1 MADINFNIYD
11 VVVDKKDDKDVK
23 VDIKLS
29 TEQRTDSYN
38 SVILVKKDLEMTNVG
53 NQKQTYSLT
62 LVNIQFTKKMYQPT
76 EIDAE
81 IAVTSAETW
90 VAVSPE
96 VIETMFKNRK
106 VSVEETQTNSN
117 VGDDFYVHTVQA
129 IYKEDSMRIYLR
141 VFSLDKLLTLDN
153 TCRTFV
159 GKKLKAGILTSE
171 LPKDAKISKYV
182 APYDDTKV
190 LTFDASKLQNLS
202 YKLNGEDTEH
212 IFPYL
217 VQYNE
222 SFYDMLARTTN
233 RWGEFMYYEGGK
245 LNIGCPKTT
254 KIEDKSKKS
263 DATDKS
269 KETSTDTSKKTSD
282 DQKQEAIFVPTCKT
296 ELTDTV
302 KVPLFKTLSFY
313 DVDGQEK
320 GDNNYDCAASYDD
333 NILSSPIQ
341 KEPNSVSGNLA
352 WPFNVKWDKVV
363 MKKFTSFFKNDKN
376 LPTFLG
382 NELFNDLYDLG
393 SQKATVY
400 QENNEHRDKYFK
412 DADVNTKKEQ
422 YGQYEIKKNKMA
434 EGYNPFSEIKTVYDK
449 AKYFGILKNEIG
461 AGKKALYIDFSTS
474 YPCLKLGDVIQVYG
488 KEYIVTQ
495 IDLTSSQPL
504 RLKNDLWVMSS
515 GTPEYSF
522 QVHAIAKQGD
532 LFYPTVIP
540 AGHVRLAEP
549 QMATVTD
556 AEDPNGSGRVRV
568 MFGWQDVKK
577 KDDKIS
583 DATKAA
589 SSPWLQFSANAGGK
603 DGIMGKHYEGDTV
616 FVGFV
621 DGNVERPY
629 VLGAISNGAGADV
642 HCTTPGGHAFKLNDN
657 SAGISAFLTSMFL
670 PIWGTL
676 SDFIPGMGNVNAFEN
691 NDKNLSMAGGFTLTD
706 NYGIYKI
713 SGSTD
718 GRNVSIASPWGD
730 VSVNAFTGISISAPN
745 GDISIKGKNVS
756 IEAGNNLSLVSGKNV
771 SYRIWQKKDTWQG
784 ELAQFITDIPVTV
797 AKKLAEKAIN
807 VVDLSIIRSVVEVVF
822 RPVEGCLTL
831 KSNRFMK
838 LEAGKNECEYPYT
851 AYSASKEDQQKKL
864 DAKEKK
870 AILAGTGEYLGVIK
884 GTVDLFKSIE
894 GLVEDL
900 DTKFEKQYN
909 ECVGFKAA
917 LKNSLDDLKPWSDDQ
932 TKEVCNKTFAD
943 LYKGLIDDLWAMKD
957 KYEPFDEAK
966 LDFSDNVKS
975 DENDP
980 AHSVGDACHDRL
992 GTLAMFKHPF
1002 KGGFLVADADGV
1014 DLKIVLERKKLK
1026 KKAVE
1031 ALNRLGLGIW
1041 QLQHIEFQ
1049 KTDMVTKPINGNI
1062 SWYTFTPVPE
1072 NYKTKLAKAFSR
1084 EKCPNSI
1091 YYKPIVDEGKR
1102 QLDTALDTS
1111 KLAFSP
1117 KDRVYMKR
1125 LVAMNLLEELGFK
1138 DEWRKKIQGRAV
1150 GVIPA
1155 PPQPVVP
1162 DKPDASTMED
1172 RDGTIMN
1179 NMTWE
1184 YYVQSLSGIPKFKK
1198 DKTALGSALEKA
1210 ASDALD
1216 QIWFFKG
1223 WGENYSYSEG
1233 KNGQILIGTD
1243 KSTYVLDKD
1252 GINPA
1257 NVLESTIQCLNDI
1270 DGAADGL
1277 DAKQKSSVQGFVQ
1290 QIRDVIKDY

>member
-1 MADINFNIYD
+1 MALLNLKIHD
-11 VVVDKKDDKDVK
+11 VS
-23 VDIKLS
+23 IS
-29 TEQRTDSYN
+29 TDAAEKTEK
-38 SVILVKKDLEMTNVG
+38 SVILTTEETTDTDGNACGVQKMVQFTVINKDKKEELKNY
-53 NQKQTYSLT
+53 QLSLMN
-62 LVNIQFTKKMYQPT
+62 LQFTKKMYQPT
-76 EIDAE
+76 NIIAE
-81 IAVTSAETW
+81 IAVFKAIPRSSW
-90 VAVSPE
+90 IPVPRDQVVS
-96 VIETMFKNRK
+96 VFQGKK
-106 VSVEETQTNSN
+106 VSIWDRTQLKQDGSAFDHMK
-117 VGDDFYVHTVQA
+117 VGEDFYVHSVQVK
-129 IYKEDSMRIYLR
+129 YKVNYMRIYLQIC
-141 VFSLDKLLTLDN
+141 SLDKLMTLEKN
-153 TCRTFV
+153 CRTFV
-159 GKKLKAGILTSE
+159 GKKLKAGILASE
-171 LPKDAKISKYV
+171 LPSDAEKSKYV
-182 APYDDTKV
+182 APYDSKKP
-190 LTFDASKLQNLS
+190 LAFDASKMQNLS
-202 YKLNGEDTEH
+202 YDSTEH

-233 RWGEFMYYEGGK
+233 RWGEFMFYEDGK
-245 LNIGCPKTT
+245 LNIGCPNSTVANLTPTEAEIAAQAK
-254 KIEDKSKKS
+254 DKDSIKYP
-263 DATDKS
+263 DF
-269 KETSTDTSKKTSD
+269 DTL
-282 DQKQEAIFVPTCKT
+282 AY
-296 ELTDTV
+296 
-302 KVPLFKTLSFY
+302 Y
-313 DVDGQEK
+313 DVYEHENGNK
-320 GDNNYDCAASYDD
+320 YDCAASYDD
-333 NILSSPIQ
+333 NMLCSPIQ
-341 KEPNSVSGNLA
+341 KEPNSVSGNIV

-382 NELFNDLYDLG
+382 GELFNDLYDLG

-400 QENNEHRDKYFK
+400 QKNKKHLDDYFK
-412 DADVNTKKEQ
+412 EADVNTKKEQ
-422 YGQYEIKKNKMA
+422 YGKYKIKKDKMV
-434 EGYNPFSEIKTVYDK
+434 EGYNPFSEIKTIYDK
-449 AKYFGILKNEIG
+449 AKYFSILKHEISV
-461 AGKKALYIDFSTS
+461 GKNAICISYDTS
-474 YPCLKLGDVIQVYG
+474 YPCLKLGQIIKVYD

-495 IDLTSSQPL
+495 IDCSTDTPL
-504 RLKNDLWVMSS
+504 MLQDDLWVI
-515 GTPEYSF
+515 TTDPVKYSF
-522 QVHAIAKQGD
+522 HVYAIPKLEYQTKDKDGKVVESVNQ
-532 LFYPTVIP
+532 FFPTVIP
-540 AGHVRLAEP
+540 SGHVRLAEP

-556 AEDPNGSGRVRV
+556 AKDPNGSGRVRV
-568 MFGWQDVKK
+568 MFGWQDVIKEN
-577 KDDKIS
+577 DKIS

-589 SSPWLQFSANAGGK
+589 SSPWLQFTANAGGK

-616 FVGFV
+616 FVGFI

-629 VLGAISNGAGADV
+629 VIGALSKGAGADI
-642 HCTTPGGHAFKLNDN
+642 HCKTPGGHTLKIEDN
-657 SAGISAFLTSMFL
+657 SAGISAFLTRMFL

-676 SDFIPGMGNVNAFEN
+676 SDFIPGMREVNAFKN
-691 NDKNLSMAGGFTLTD
+691 NDNNLSMAGGFTLTD

-771 SYRIWQKKDTWQG
+771 GYRIWKKKDTWQG
-784 ELAQFITDIPVTV
+784 ELAQFITDLPVTV

-838 LEAGKNECEYPYT
+838 LEAGKNKCEYPYT
-851 AYSASKEDQQKKL
+851 AYSASKVDQQKKL

-884 GTVDLFKSIE
+884 GTVDLFKSIS

-917 LKNSLDDLKPWSDDQ
+917 LKNSLDDLKPWSNDQ
-932 TKEVCNKTFAD
+932 TQEVCNKTFAD

-975 DENDP
+975 DEND
-980 AHSVGDACHDRL
+980 ASNCVDDACFDRL
-992 GTLAMFKHPF
+992 GTLVMFKHPF
-1002 KGGFLVADADGV
+1002 KGGFLVADGDGV

-1026 KKAVE
+1026 QKAVD

-1049 KTDMVTKPINGNI
+1049 KTDMVTKPKNGNI

-1072 NYKTKLAKAFSR
+1072 NYKTMLANAFSR
-1084 EKCPNSI
+1084 KMCPNSI

-1111 KLAFSP
+1111 KQAFSP
-1117 KDRVYMKR
+1117 KDKVYMKR

-1155 PPQPVVP
+1155 PPEPVVP
-1162 DKPDASTMED
+1162 AKPDASTMED

-1179 NMTWE
+1179 DMTWE

-1198 DKTALGSALEKA
+1198 DKTALGSTLEKVA
-1210 ASDALD
+1210 GEALD
-1216 QIWFFKG
+1216 KIWFFKG
-1223 WGENYSYSEG
+1223 WGENCSYSEG
-1233 KNGQILIGTD
+1233 KNGEILIGTD
-1243 KSTYVLDKD
+1243 KSTYVLNKE
-1252 GINPA
+1252 GVKPA
-1257 NVLESTIQCLNDI
+1257 NVLESTIKCLNDI
-1270 DGAADGL
+1270 DGAVDGL

>member
-1 MADINFNIYD
+1 MALLNLKIHD
-11 VVVDKKDDKDVK
+11 VS
-23 VDIKLS
+23 IS
-29 TEQRTDSYN
+29 TDAAEKTEK
-38 SVILVKKDLEMTNVG
+38 SVILTTEETTDTDGNACGVQKMVQFTVINKDKKEELKNY
-53 NQKQTYSLT
+53 QLSLMN
-62 LVNIQFTKKMYQPT
+62 LQFTKKMYQPT
-76 EIDAE
+76 NIIAE
-81 IAVTSAETW
+81 IAVFKAIPRSSW
-90 VAVSPE
+90 IPVPRDQVVS
-96 VIETMFKNRK
+96 VFQGKK
-106 VSVEETQTNSN
+106 VSIWDRTQLKQDGSAFDHMK
-117 VGDDFYVHTVQA
+117 VGEDFYVHSVQVK
-129 IYKEDSMRIYLR
+129 YKVNYMRIYLQIC
-141 VFSLDKLLTLDN
+141 SLDKLMTLEKN
-153 TCRTFV
+153 CRTFV
-159 GKKLKAGILTSE
+159 GKKLKAGILASE
-171 LPKDAKISKYV
+171 LPSDAEKSKYV
-182 APYDDTKV
+182 APYDSKKP
-190 LTFDASKLQNLS
+190 LAFDASKMQNLS
-202 YKLNGEDTEH
+202 YDSTEH

-233 RWGEFMYYEGGK
+233 RWGEFMFYEDGK
-245 LNIGCPKTT
+245 LNIGCPNSTVANLTPTEAEIAAQAK
-254 KIEDKSKKS
+254 DKDSIKYP
-263 DATDKS
+263 DF
-269 KETSTDTSKKTSD
+269 DTL
-282 DQKQEAIFVPTCKT
+282 AY
-296 ELTDTV
+296 
-302 KVPLFKTLSFY
+302 Y
-313 DVDGQEK
+313 DVYEHENGNK
-320 GDNNYDCAASYDD
+320 YDCAASYDD
-333 NILSSPIQ
+333 NMLCSPIQ
-341 KEPNSVSGNLA
+341 KEPNSVSGNIV

-382 NELFNDLYDLG
+382 GELFNDLYDLG

-400 QENNEHRDKYFK
+400 QKNKKHLDDYFK
-412 DADVNTKKEQ
+412 EADVNTKKEQ
-422 YGQYEIKKNKMA
+422 YGKYEIKKDKMV
-434 EGYNPFSEIKTVYDK
+434 EGYNPFSEIKTIYDK
-449 AKYFGILKNEIG
+449 AKYFSILKHEISV
-461 AGKKALYIDFSTS
+461 GKNAICISYDTS
-474 YPCLKLGDVIQVYG
+474 YPCLKLGQIIKVYD

-495 IDLTSSQPL
+495 IDCSTDTPL
-504 RLKNDLWVMSS
+504 MLQDDLWVI
-515 GTPEYSF
+515 TTDPVKYSF
-522 QVHAIAKQGD
+522 HVYAIPKLEYQTKDKDGKVVESVNPC
-532 LFYPTVIP
+532 FPTVIP
-540 AGHVRLAEP
+540 SGHVRLAEP

-556 AEDPNGSGRVRV
+556 AKDPNGSGRVRV
-568 MFGWQDVKK
+568 MFGWQDVIKE
-577 KDDKIS
+577 DDKIS

-589 SSPWLQFSANAGGK
+589 SSPWLQFTANAGGK

-616 FVGFV
+616 FVGFI

-629 VLGAISNGAGADV
+629 VIGALSKGPGADI
-642 HCTTPGGHAFKLNDN
+642 HCKPPGGHTFKIEDN

-676 SDFIPGMGNVNAFEN
+676 SDFIPGMGEVNAFKN
-691 NDKNLSMAGGFTLTD
+691 NDNNLSMAGGFTLTD

-771 SYRIWQKKDTWQG
+771 GYRIWKKKDTWQG
-784 ELAQFITDIPVTV
+784 ELAQFITDLPVTV

-1026 KKAVE
+1026 QKAVD

-1049 KTDMVTKPINGNI
+1049 KTDMVTKPKNGNI

-1072 NYKTKLAKAFSR
+1072 NYKTKLANAFSR

-1150 GVIPA
+1150 GAIPA
-1155 PPQPVVP
+1155 PPQPLVP
-1162 DKPDASTMED
+1162 SKPDASTMED

-1179 NMTWE
+1179 DMTWE
-1184 YYVQSLSGIPKFKK
+1184 YYVQSLSGIPQFKK

>member
-1 MADINFNIYD
+1 MALLNLKIHD
-11 VVVDKKDDKDVK
+11 VS
-23 VDIKLS
+23 IS
-29 TEQRTDSYN
+29 TDAAEKTEK
-38 SVILVKKDLEMTNVG
+38 SVILTTEETTDTDGNACGVQKMVQFTVINKDKKEELKNY
-53 NQKQTYSLT
+53 QLSLMN
-62 LVNIQFTKKMYQPT
+62 LQFTKKMYQPT
-76 EIDAE
+76 NIIAE
-81 IAVTSAETW
+81 IAVFKAIPRSSW
-90 VAVSPE
+90 IPVPRDQVVS
-96 VIETMFKNRK
+96 VFQGKK
-106 VSVEETQTNSN
+106 VSIWDRTQLKQDGSAFDHMK
-117 VGDDFYVHTVQA
+117 VGEDFYVHSVQVK
-129 IYKEDSMRIYLR
+129 YKVNYMRIYLQIC
-141 VFSLDKLLTLDN
+141 SLDKLMTLEKN
-153 TCRTFV
+153 CRTFV
-159 GKKLKAGILTSE
+159 GKKLKAGILASE
-171 LPKDAKISKYV
+171 LPSDAEKSKYV
-182 APYDDTKV
+182 APYDSKKP
-190 LTFDASKLQNLS
+190 LAFDASKMQNLS
-202 YKLNGEDTEH
+202 YDSTEH

-233 RWGEFMYYEGGK
+233 RWGEFMFYEDGK
-245 LNIGCPKTT
+245 LNIGCPNSTVANLTPTEAEIAAQAK
-254 KIEDKSKKS
+254 DKDSIKYP
-263 DATDKS
+263 DF
-269 KETSTDTSKKTSD
+269 DTL
-282 DQKQEAIFVPTCKT
+282 AY
-296 ELTDTV
+296 
-302 KVPLFKTLSFY
+302 Y
-313 DVDGQEK
+313 DVYEHENGNK
-320 GDNNYDCAASYDD
+320 YDCAASYDD
-333 NILSSPIQ
+333 NMLCSPIQ
-341 KEPNSVSGNLA
+341 KEPNSVSGNIV

-382 NELFNDLYDLG
+382 GELFNDLYDLG

-400 QENNEHRDKYFK
+400 QKNKKHLDDYFK
-412 DADVNTKKEQ
+412 EADVNTKKEQ
-422 YGQYEIKKNKMA
+422 YGKYEIKKDKMV
-434 EGYNPFSEIKTVYDK
+434 EGYNPFSEIKTIYDK
-449 AKYFGILKNEIG
+449 AKYFSILKHEISV
-461 AGKKALYIDFSTS
+461 GKNAICISYDTS
-474 YPCLKLGDVIQVYG
+474 YPCLKLGQIIKVYD

-495 IDLTSSQPL
+495 IDCSTDTPL
-504 RLKNDLWVMSS
+504 MLQDDLWVI
-515 GTPEYSF
+515 TTDPVKYSF
-522 QVHAIAKQGD
+522 HVYAIPKLEYQTKDKDGKVVESVNQ
-532 LFYPTVIP
+532 FFPTVIP
-540 AGHVRLAEP
+540 SGHVRLAEP

-556 AEDPNGSGRVRV
+556 AKDPNGSGRVRV
-568 MFGWQDVKK
+568 MFGWQDVIKE
-577 KDDKIS
+577 DDKIS

-589 SSPWLQFSANAGGK
+589 SSPWLQFTANAGGK

-616 FVGFV
+616 FVGFI

-629 VLGAISNGAGADV
+629 VIGALSNGAGADI
-642 HCTTPGGHAFKLNDN
+642 HCKTPGGHTLKIEDN

-676 SDFIPGMGNVNAFEN
+676 SDFIPGMGEVNAFKN
-691 NDKNLSMAGGFTLTD
+691 NDNNLSMAGGFTLTD

-771 SYRIWQKKDTWQG
+771 GYRIWKKKDTWQG
-784 ELAQFITDIPVTV
+784 ELAQFITDLPVTV

-1026 KKAVE
+1026 QKAVD

-1049 KTDMVTKPINGNI
+1049 KTDMVTKPKNGNI

-1072 NYKTKLAKAFSR
+1072 NYKTKLANAFSR

-1150 GVIPA
+1150 GAIPA
-1155 PPQPVVP
+1155 PPQPLVP
-1162 DKPDASTMED
+1162 SKPDASTMED

-1179 NMTWE
+1179 DMTWE
-1184 YYVQSLSGIPKFKK
+1184 YYVQSLSGIPQFKK

>member
-1 MADINFNIYD
+1 MALLNLKIHD
-11 VVVDKKDDKDVK
+11 VS
-23 VDIKLS
+23 IS
-29 TEQRTDSYN
+29 TDAAEKTEK
-38 SVILVKKDLEMTNVG
+38 SVILTTEETTDTDGNACGVQKMVQFTVINKDKKEELKNY
-53 NQKQTYSLT
+53 QLSLMN
-62 LVNIQFTKKMYQPT
+62 LQFTKKMYQPT
-76 EIDAE
+76 NIIAE
-81 IAVTSAETW
+81 IAVFKAIPRSSW
-90 VAVSPE
+90 IPVPRDQVVS
-96 VIETMFKNRK
+96 VFQGKK
-106 VSVEETQTNSN
+106 VSIWDRTQLKQDGSAFDHMK
-117 VGDDFYVHTVQA
+117 VGEDFYVHSVQVK
-129 IYKEDSMRIYLR
+129 YKVNYMRIYLQIC
-141 VFSLDKLLTLDN
+141 SLDKLMTLEKN
-153 TCRTFV
+153 CRTFV
-159 GKKLKAGILTSE
+159 GKKLKAGILASE
-171 LPKDAKISKYV
+171 LPSDAEKSKYV
-182 APYDDTKV
+182 APYDSKKP
-190 LTFDASKLQNLS
+190 LAFDASKMQNLS
-202 YKLNGEDTEH
+202 YDSTEH

-233 RWGEFMYYEGGK
+233 RWGEFMFYEDGK
-245 LNIGCPKTT
+245 LNIGCPNSTVANLTPTEAEIAAQAK
-254 KIEDKSKKS
+254 DKDSIKYP
-263 DATDKS
+263 DF
-269 KETSTDTSKKTSD
+269 DTL
-282 DQKQEAIFVPTCKT
+282 AY
-296 ELTDTV
+296 
-302 KVPLFKTLSFY
+302 Y
-313 DVDGQEK
+313 DVYEHENGNK
-320 GDNNYDCAASYDD
+320 YDCAASYDD
-333 NILSSPIQ
+333 NMLCSPIQ
-341 KEPNSVSGNLA
+341 KEPNSVSGNIV

-382 NELFNDLYDLG
+382 GELFNDLYDLG

-400 QENNEHRDKYFK
+400 QKNKKHLDDYFK
-412 DADVNTKKEQ
+412 EADVNTKKEQ
-422 YGQYEIKKNKMA
+422 YGKYEIKKDKMV
-434 EGYNPFSEIKTVYDK
+434 EGYNPFSEIKTIYDK
-449 AKYFGILKNEIG
+449 AKYFSILKHEISV
-461 AGKKALYIDFSTS
+461 GKNAICISYDTS
-474 YPCLKLGDVIQVYG
+474 YPCLKLGQIIKVYD

-495 IDLTSSQPL
+495 IDCSTDTPL
-504 RLKNDLWVMSS
+504 MLQDDLWVI
-515 GTPEYSF
+515 TTDPVKYSF
-522 QVHAIAKQGD
+522 HVYAIPKLEYQTKDKDGKVVESVNQ
-532 LFYPTVIP
+532 FFPTVIP
-540 AGHVRLAEP
+540 SGHVRLAEP

-556 AEDPNGSGRVRV
+556 AKDPNGSGRVRV
-568 MFGWQDVKK
+568 MFGWQDVIKE
-577 KDDKIS
+577 DDKIS

-589 SSPWLQFSANAGGK
+589 SSPWLQFTANAGGK

-616 FVGFV
+616 FVGFI

-629 VLGAISNGAGADV
+629 VIGALSKGAGADI
-642 HCTTPGGHAFKLNDN
+642 HCKTPGGHTLKIEDN

-676 SDFIPGMGNVNAFEN
+676 SDFIPGMGEVNAFKN
-691 NDKNLSMAGGFTLTD
+691 NDNNLSMAGGFTLTD

-771 SYRIWQKKDTWQG
+771 GYRIWKKKDTWQG
-784 ELAQFITDIPVTV
+784 ELAQFITDLPVTV

-1026 KKAVE
+1026 QKAVD

-1049 KTDMVTKPINGNI
+1049 KTDMVTKPKNGNI

-1072 NYKTKLAKAFSR
+1072 NYKTKLANAFSR

-1150 GVIPA
+1150 GAIPA
-1155 PPQPVVP
+1155 PPQPLVP
-1162 DKPDASTMED
+1162 SKPDASTMED

-1179 NMTWE
+1179 DMTWE
-1184 YYVQSLSGIPKFKK
+1184 YYVQSLSGIPQFKK